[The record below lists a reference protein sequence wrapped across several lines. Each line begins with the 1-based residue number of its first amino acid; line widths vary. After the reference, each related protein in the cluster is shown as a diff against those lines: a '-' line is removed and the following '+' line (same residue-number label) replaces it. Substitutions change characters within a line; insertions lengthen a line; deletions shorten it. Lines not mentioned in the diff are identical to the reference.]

1 MKNLRASE
9 FKAFWENDLGIKF
22 GAWKWTPQPRET
34 ETPVWVLCYDGFSYG
49 KSECPMIRDYFKTLT
64 EAIDYAESITERRFK

>member
-34 ETPVWVLCYDGFSYG
+34 SKPVWVLCYNGYAYG
-49 KSECPMIRDYFKTLT
+49 KNECPAIKNYFSKLSECIEYS
-64 EAIDYAESITERRFK
+64 ECITERRFK

>member
-22 GAWKWTPQPRET
+22 GAWLWTPQPRET
-34 ETPVWVLCYDGFSYG
+34 NKPVWCLCYDGFSYG
-49 KSECPMIRDYFKTLT
+49 KSECPLIKDGFDTLAGAVDYS
-64 EAIDYAESITERRFK
+64 EGVTERKYN